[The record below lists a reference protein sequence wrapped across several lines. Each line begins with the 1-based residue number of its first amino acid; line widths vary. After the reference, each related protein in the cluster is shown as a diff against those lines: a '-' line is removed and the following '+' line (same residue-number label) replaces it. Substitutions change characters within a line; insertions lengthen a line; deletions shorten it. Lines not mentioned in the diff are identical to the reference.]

1 MWQSMTREELDR
13 AYNNS
18 LAVSN
23 SAGIIQAWGE
33 ASQAIRATNLDHN
46 DLPYGL
52 ASYPSYDYFSAGA
65 NTPIVAF
72 IHGGFWQNRAKSD
85 FSFIVPALLA
95 SGMSVAML
103 GYSLAPYAK
112 IDRIVQDVRSG
123 IRAVLARVTALQAT
137 CPSLWLVGWS
147 AGGHLAAMTLDEPGV
162 IGATAISGIYDL
174 EPMRH
179 CYINDKLALDVLSSK
194 QFSPIKLPQTT
205 GKTLDL
211 FVGGAELEEMQRQT
225 TEFAAHL
232 AEQGAPGVFKSLP
245 GLNHY
250 TVLDELARTDGLIIQ
265 TLRSHLL
272 ESPAA

>member
-18 LAVSN
+18 LAVTN

-33 ASQAIRATNLDHN
+33 ASQAIRATNPDNN
-46 DLPYGL
+46 DLPYGS

-65 NTPIVAF
+65 NTPVVAF

-123 IRAVLARVTALQAT
+123 IRAVLARVTAQQAT
-137 CPSLWLVGWS
+137 CPDLWLVGWS

-179 CYINDKLALDVLSSK
+179 CYINDKLALDALSSK

-205 GKTLDL
+205 GKILDL
-211 FVGGAELEEMQRQT
+211 FVGDAELEEMQRQT
-225 TEFAAHL
+225 IGFAAYL
-232 AEQGAPGVFKSLP
+232 AEQGAPGVLKTLP

-250 TVLDELARTDGLIIQ
+250 TVLDELARTDGLILQ

-272 ESPAA
+272 ETPST